1 MSALSTMN
9 TIRPIAIKL
18 DQELTWG
25 IGKRYV
31 CSVLENIDF

>member
-9 TIRPIAIKL
+9 IRLIAIKL

-25 IGKRYV
+25 MGKRYV